1 MNNHPD
7 GLDKWIAELR
17 ITNAPVP
24 RSGLKVA
31 LDYFH
36 FQMPS
41 LPRNLRL
48 AFLKAMD
55 LSKPVRT
62 YTLLPPLELAAF
74 RKCNEDPFKL
84 FYTKIGTGMQH
95 VGLNP
100 ENRSFLRY
108 TLTSAVPV
116 LESRCA
122 PALDK
127 WTNDRS
133 YFLGAGGAIQYIIP
147 ESFRCLEL
155 AA

>member
-1 MNNHPD
+1 MNHNPD
-7 GLDKWIAELR
+7 GLEEWIAALG

-24 RSGLKVA
+24 RAGLKVA

-36 FQMPS
+36 FHMPS
-41 LPRNLRL
+41 LPRTLRL

-55 LSKPVRT
+55 LSQPVKAH
-62 YTLLPPLELAAF
+62 TLSPPLEFAAF

-95 VGLNP
+95 AGLNP
-100 ENRSFLRY
+100 ANRSFLRY
-108 TLTSAVPV
+108 TLISAVPV

-122 PALDK
+122 PALDT

-133 YFLGAGGAIQYIIP
+133 FFLAAGGAVQYIIP
-147 ESFRCLEL
+147 DSFRYLKL
-155 AA
+155 VV